1 MKKVLCVLL
10 AVLMAA
16 TLLTACGGKTPAGE
30 ADFDTRQVRQ
40 VLGGVSLAEPAVV
53 AWMKEALEE
62 TINPIFGGV

>member
-1 MKKVLCVLL
+1 MFSENQNF
-10 AVLMAA
+10 
-16 TLLTACGGKTPAGE
+16 PFQPE
-30 ADFDTRQVRQ
+30 QVRQ